1 MTSIMFFLIFVPILG
16 FILLNLNFFLAPYRP
31 YKEKKTPFECG
42 YHSFITQN
50 RAPFT
55 VSFFIF
61 GLLYLLFDIELTT
74 VFPYAVSSYF
84 NGPYGFSTVISF
96 ILILTLGFVFE
107 LGKNALK
114 IDTKQD
120 KFTLES

>member
-1 MTSIMFFLIFVPILG
+1 MTSIMFFFIFIPVLG
-16 FILLNLNFFLAPYRP
+16 FILLNLNFFLAPHRP

-42 YHSFITQN
+42 YHSFTTQN
-50 RAPFT
+50 RTPFT
-55 VSFFIF
+55 VSFYIF
-61 GLLYLLFDIELTT
+61 AMLFLLFDIEITT
-74 VFPYAVSSYF
+74 VFPFVVSSNF
-84 NGPYGFSTVISF
+84 NGPYGFSIVITF

-120 KFTLES
+120 KSSL